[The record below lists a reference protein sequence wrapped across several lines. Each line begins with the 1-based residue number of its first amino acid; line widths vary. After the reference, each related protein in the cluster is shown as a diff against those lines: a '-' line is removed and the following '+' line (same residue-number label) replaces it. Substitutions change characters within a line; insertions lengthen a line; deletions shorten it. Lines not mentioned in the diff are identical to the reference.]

1 MTDTGGSIQTGDP
14 ISQTRIAEIDAP
26 AVRTGRRPAQPRRS
40 RPNART
46 ASFILV
52 RVTGLALTVLVLGHF
67 TLTHIV
73 HDVADTNSA
82 FVAKRWGSALWV
94 IWDWLMLAAALA
106 HGAAGVWIAI
116 DDYTPAAAQR
126 ARRRSILLGLSALAL
141 ALGTLTI
148 VAAEW

>member
-1 MTDTGGSIQTGDP
+1 MADVSGSVQTDDSR
-14 ISQTRIAEIDAP
+14 SQARVAEIDAP
-26 AVRTGRRPAQPRRS
+26 AVRTGRRPARPRATRS
-40 RPNART
+40 GART

-126 ARRRSILLGLSALAL
+126 TRRRSILLGLSALAL